1 MFFRGYVATKDK
13 KCLQKFKNDEPLLTL
28 SQARILPEFAGI
40 LKENAILID
49 IDNEE
54 QSELLLKIITEK
66 DVNCRVYKTTRGRHF
81 LFQNTDVQQCS
92 NSSHLACGLMADIK
106 SGFKNSYSI
115 LKFDGKER
123 PIERDVNPEKP
134 CLIPKWLYPVKTNMD
149 FLGMQAGDGRNTAL
163 FSYILTLQS
172 FDFATEQARETI
184 RIINDYVLEEPL
196 SEEELETILR
206 DDAFQK
212 PLFFKGATFLFD
224 RFAIYLKNRCHIKRI
239 NNQLHMYRDGIYIS
253 GYRDIEAEM
262 LKYLPFLNRTK
273 RKEVLEY
280 LELLCLENE
289 AVTSAGKIAFR
300 NGILDIETGA
310 LDAFKPEYIITNR
323 IDWDYNPNAYDQLTD
338 ETLNRIACQDPS
350 IRALLEEATGYCFF
364 RRNELGKA
372 FILTGEGSNGKS
384 TFLEMLKHLLGENNY
399 STLDLKKLDD
409 RFSTVMLF
417 GVLANIG
424 DDISEEFIVDPSVF
438 KKMVTG
444 EDIDAEYKGRDKF
457 SFKPYAKLFFSANAL
472 PRIGK
477 GKSWASIKRRLTIIP
492 FKAKFSP
499 SDPDFVPF
507 IADKLKT
514 QSAMEYMVVLGVR
527 GLKRVLENKDFSRSD
542 KVEQEL
548 EDYEVLNNPV
558 LQFMRGC
565 DEEDYIIE
573 NQPTNE
579 VYQKYQEFCI
589 ADNLKPLS
597 RIEFSRQ
604 IIKEMNLEIKFVK
617 INKKTTRIFVALER

>member
-1 MFFRGYVATKDK
+1 MFFRGYVETKNK
-13 KCLQKFKNDEPLLTL
+13 KCLQKFKNNEPLLNIQ
-28 SQARILPEFAGI
+28 QARKLPEFAGI
-40 LKENAILID
+40 LNKDAILID
-49 IDNEE
+49 IDDEA
-54 QSELLLKIITEK
+54 QSELLLKIIEEK
-66 DVNCRVYKTTRGRHF
+66 DVNCRVYRTTRGRHF
-81 LFQNTDVQQCS
+81 LFQNTEIQQCS
-92 NSSHLACGLMADIK
+92 NSSHLACGLLADIK

-115 LKFDGKER
+115 LKFGGVER
-123 PIERDVNPEKP
+123 SIERDVKP
-134 CLIPKWLYPVKTNMD
+134 DAPCMIPKWLHPVRTNMD

-172 FDFATEQARETI
+172 NDFSTEEAREAI
-184 RIINDYVLEEPL
+184 RIINDYVLDDPL
-196 SEEELETILR
+196 SEDELETILR

-212 PLFFKGATFLFD
+212 PLFFKGQTFLFD
-224 RFAIYLKNRCHIKRI
+224 RFAIYLKNRCHITRI
-239 NNQLHMYRDGIYIS
+239 NNQLHMYQDGVYIS

-273 RKEVLEY
+273 RREVLDY
-280 LELLCLENE
+280 LELLCLEN
-289 AVTSAGKIAFR
+289 AAITDARKIAFR
-300 NGILDIETGA
+300 NGILDIETGSFGSFSP
-310 LDAFKPEYIITNR
+310 DYIITNK

-338 ETLNRIACQDPS
+338 ETLNRIACHDPT

-384 TFLEMLKHLLGENNY
+384 TFLTMLKCLLGENNY

-417 GVLANIG
+417 GAMANIG

-477 GKSWASIKRRLTIIP
+477 GKSWASIKRRLMIIP
-492 FKAKFSP
+492 FKARFSP

-507 IADKLKT
+507 IADKLQT
-514 QSAMEYMVVLGVR
+514 QGAMEYMIMLGLE
-527 GLKRVLENKDFSRSD
+527 GLKRVLDSKNFSRSE
-542 KVEQEL
+542 KVEQEI
-548 EDYEVLNNPV
+548 EEYEVLNNPI
-558 LQFMRGC
+558 LQFMREC
-565 DEEDYIIE
+565 AEEEYTIE
-573 NQPTNE
+573 NQPAAE
-579 VYQKYQEFCI
+579 VYKKYMEFCI

-617 INKKTTRIFVALER
+617 INRKTTRVFVALE

>member
-1 MFFRGYVATKDK
+1 MFFRGYVETKDK
-13 KCLQKFKNDEPLLTL
+13 KCLQKFKNNEPLLTQQ
-28 SQARILPEFAGI
+28 QARRLPEYAGI
-40 LKENAILID
+40 LNKDAILID
-49 IDNEE
+49 IDDEA
-54 QSELLLKIITEK
+54 QSELLLKIIEEK
-66 DVNCRVYKTTRGRHF
+66 NVNCRIHRTTRGRHF
-81 LFQNTDVQQCS
+81 LFQNTEIQQCS
-92 NSSHLACGLMADIK
+92 NSSHLACGLLADIK

-123 PIERDVNPEKP
+123 VIEREVNPDES
-134 CLIPKWLYPVKTNMD
+134 CLIPKWLHPVRTNMD

-172 FDFATEQARETI
+172 FDFTADEAREAI

-196 SEEELETILR
+196 PSDELETILR

-212 PLFFKGATFLFD
+212 PLFFKGQTFLFD
-224 RFAIYLKNRCHIKRI
+224 RFAIYLKNCCHITRI
-239 NNQLHMYRDGIYIS
+239 NNQLHMYQDGIYIS
-253 GYRDIEAEM
+253 GYRNIEAEM

-273 RKEVLEY
+273 RKEVLDY
-280 LELLCLENE
+280 LELLCLDN
-289 AVTSAGKIAFR
+289 ATISNARKIAFR
-300 NGILDIETGA
+300 NGILDTETGSF
-310 LDAFKPEYIITNR
+310 DPFSPNIVITNK
-323 IDWDYNPNAYDQLTD
+323 INWDYNPNAYDKLTD
-338 ETLNRIACQDPS
+338 ETLNRIACNDSS

-384 TFLEMLKHLLGENNY
+384 TFLEMLKHLLGKNNY
-399 STLDLKKLDD
+399 STLDLRKLDD

-417 GVLANIG
+417 GAMANIG

-438 KKMVTG
+438 KKIVTG

-477 GKSWASIKRRLTIIP
+477 GKSWASIKRRLIIIP

-499 SDPDFVPF
+499 TDPDFVPF

-514 QSAMEYMVVLGVR
+514 QSAMEYMIMLGLA
-527 GLKRVLENKDFSRSD
+527 GLKRVLETKNFSRSE
-542 KVEQEL
+542 KVDQEI
-548 EDYEVLNNPV
+548 EEYEVLNNPI
-558 LQFMRGC
+558 LQFMREC
-565 DEEDYIIE
+565 AEEDYTIE

-604 IIKEMNLEIKFVK
+604 IVKEMNLEIKFVK
-617 INKKTTRIFVALER
+617 INKKTTRIFVALE